1 MAVKTITHEGQEYVL
16 KSSYDATVQGM
27 QERISK
33 ISTQKNDALSQIEA
47 LQGSLDDMQG
57 KLGQI
62 DTFQQRIT
70 QLEGDLANANTRY
83 DRHSVLSGIGVND
96 ESVRA
101 TFEHLHSTLGGETP
115 FSDWVN
121 GMKEDPSTA
130 PLILQSFIKPQ
141 GNQQGQQQQQN
152 NQAHNAQNPPP
163 NTQQPPKQTQTAPP
177 SNNGVI
183 QTSMGAMGREEILNR
198 AKDPAF
204 YSQNRDAIKQAWSN
218 RA

>member
-1 MAVKTITHEGQEYVL
+1 MAEKEITQDGETYIL
-16 KSSYDATVQGM
+16 KSTVEGI
-27 QERISK
+27 ISK
-33 ISTQKNDALSQIEA
+33 RLSTYASKLQSREAEFDALQSKFDEA
-47 LQGSLDDMQG
+47 SS

-70 QLEGDLANANTRY
+70 QLEGDLAHANTRY

-121 GMKEDPSTA
+121 GMKEDPSKA

-141 GNQQGQQQQQN
+141 GDQTGQQQQQN

-163 NTQQPPKQTQTAPP
+163 NPNQPPKQTQTAPP

-183 QTSMGAMGREEILNR
+183 QTSIGAMGREEILNR